1 MASRKMAKL
10 SCDSMNF
17 GRQVKTCK
25 HINYPKAG
33 HLLDEQFVIGITK
46 ETNAAANKNATQKIK
61 LLLNRV
67 NS

>member
-1 MASRKMAKL
+1 
-10 SCDSMNF
+10 MNF